1 MDFVAKKVGK
11 FNLISKKNKVLDKN
25 LVEEIYKKFRKNN
38 FAINCENVESFMDYS
53 TIDLIYSLNIPLIIG
68 APHLI
73 SQASILGQDKFPKVY
88 INDFDFVNDK
98 RMLVKRRFKV
108 V

>member
-1 MDFVAKKVGK
+1 MDFVTKKIGK
-11 FNLISKKNKVLDKN
+11 FNLISITNNILDKN
-25 LVEEIYKKFRKNN
+25 LVEQIYNKFKKTD
-38 FAINCENVESFMDYS
+38 FAINCENVESFKDYS
-53 TIDLIYSLNIPLIIG
+53 TVNLIYSLNIPLIIG

-73 SQASILGQDKFPKVY
+73 SQASILGQDKFPKIY
-88 INDFDFVNDK
+88 INDSDFANNK

>member
-11 FNLISKKNKVLDKN
+11 FNLISIKNKVLDKN

-53 TIDLIYSLNIPLIIG
+53 TIGLIYSLNIPLIIG

-73 SQASILGQDKFPKVY
+73 SQASILGQDKFPKIY
-88 INDFDFVNDK
+88 INDSDFANNK